1 MSDTLA
7 TIRTLVLDRLNASSN
22 DPFFD
27 PSRVDRT
34 INASNR
40 RLGRVADWPWL
51 MVEDTLT
58 LPTTGTFDLSTV
70 DYYRHTVLLSYQNRE
85 LRARTRAELVDYN
98 LSSDNDPRVYSITG
112 NTLRAAPTPSA
123 SLNLTHVYV
132 RDEAPLSGDN
142 DAPLLP
148 PAYTEL
154 LVLQAAITLAMS
166 KKEVALM
173 QALKTEYKE
182 ALKEAVDEVNR
193 TRTPLRVR
201 ADESAW
207 AL

>member
-1 MSDTLA
+1 MPDTLA

-34 INASNR
+34 INAANR

-51 MVEDTLT
+51 VVEDTIT
-58 LPTTGTFDLSTV
+58 MTTAGTYSLAAV
-70 DYYRHTVLLSYQNRE
+70 DYYRHTLLLSYQNRE
-85 LRARTRAELVDYN
+85 LKARTRSELVDYA

-112 NTLRAAPTPSA
+112 STLKVAPTPSA
-123 SLNLTHVYV
+123 SIDLTHVYV
-132 RDEAPLSGDN
+132 RDEAPLTGDSSE
-142 DAPLLP
+142 PLLP
-148 PAYTEL
+148 SAYTEL

-193 TRTPLRVR
+193 TRAPLRVR